1 MVSILPTV
9 SLRLAEVLASPLRF
23 TIPAYQR
30 PYSWTI
36 DQAGQ
41 LLEDLTESAGV
52 GDADVFE
59 PDYFLGTILLLDTAR
74 DSEFPVTVSSAPRTF
89 EIVDGQQRLVTL
101 TILAAVLRDAIA
113 DMNSPEW
120 RRLDAM
126 IIDDMPAVIGRYQNF
141 RIELRGAEK
150 TFFAQYVQQRGASRS
165 VPSSPA
171 LGVGERGILEA
182 RNHFIAALTSMSE
195 NDRLLL
201 ANYILGACHLV
212 VIRTHDIDR
221 AHRLFKILNER
232 GKPLQRNDILKADV
246 LADVP
251 AQRMDQSVAAWDRA
265 ADRLGAEFEN
275 LFSHIRTIFGKSKKQ
290 IIAGVRDIMDEVGGG
305 EKLLS
310 DVVTPYANAYH
321 LILGARD
328 IETPLE
334 PDVRRHLIYLSRLSG
349 EDWIP
354 PALLAL
360 RDYHREPARAALII
374 KEIDRLAHLLRLLSI
389 GSGKRIRRFSA
400 VVEAM
405 KSRAPIL
412 SGDGPFRLSREEL
425 RGLQYHFRDLYG
437 RNQQMCK
444 LLLLRLNDEIA
455 GSTAILDP
463 SKYSVEHVLPQRPH
477 ATSEWMRWFPVTEAR
492 QAATNCLGNLVVVS
506 PRQNDRARNQEFAR
520 KQEVYRWPDDG
531 TEVLPITRDAIDAKA
546 WGPAEIEAREQR
558 LLTLVG
564 NLWDLDLDAPRA
576 ARFGPMG
583 VA

>member
-1 MVSILPTV
+1 MSSILPTV

-30 PYSWTI
+30 PYSWTV

-41 LLEDLTESAGV
+41 LLEDLSESAGL

-74 DSEFPVTVSSAPRTF
+74 DSEFPGSLDGIPRVF

-101 TILAAVLRDAIA
+101 TILAAVLRDTLA
-113 DMNSPEW
+113 DMNSAEW
-120 RRLDAM
+120 RQLDAM
-126 IIDDMPAVIGRYQNF
+126 IIDDVPAAIGRYQSF

-150 TFFAQYVQQRGASRS
+150 TFFASCVQQRGASLTS
-165 VPSSPA
+165 PSGAAP
-171 LGVGERGILEA
+171 GVGEQGILDA
-182 RNHFIAALTSMSE
+182 RDHFVTVLASMTE
-195 NDRLLL
+195 DDRLRL
-201 ANYILGACHLV
+201 ANYLCGACHLV

-221 AHRLFKILNER
+221 AHRLFKVLNER

-246 LADVP
+246 LADIP
-251 AQRMDQSVAAWDRA
+251 AVRMDQAVAAWDHA
-265 ADRLGAEFEN
+265 ADRLGADFEG
-275 LFSHIRTIFGKSKKQ
+275 LFSYIRTIYGKSKKQ

-310 DVVTPYANAYH
+310 DVITPFANAYR
-321 LILGARD
+321 LIRAAED
-328 IETPLE
+328 IDTPLE
-334 PDVRRHLIYLSRLSG
+334 ADVRRHLIYLSRLSG

-360 RDYHREPARAALII
+360 KDYHREPDRAALII

-400 VVEAM
+400 VIEAV
-405 KSRAPIL
+405 KSRAPII
-412 SGDGPFRLSREEL
+412 SGDGPFRLSREEA
-425 RGLQYHFRDLYG
+425 RGLQYHLRDLYG

-463 SKYSVEHVLPQRPH
+463 ARYSVEHVLPQRPN
-477 ATSEWMRWFPVTEAR
+477 ATSEWMRWFPSSEGR
-492 QAATNCLGNLVVVS
+492 QAATSSLGNLVIVS

-520 KQEVYRWPDDG
+520 KQEVYRWTEDG
-531 TEVLPITRDAIDAKA
+531 TEVLPITKDALDAKT
-546 WGPAEIEAREQR
+546 WGASEIQAREAR
-558 LLTLVG
+558 LLSLIAR
-564 NLWDLDLDAPRA
+564 LWDLDQDMVRT
-576 ARFGPMG
+576 ARLGPLG